1 MADQYPV
8 TPAPG
13 RPVGTPAPAPAPAV
27 QRPPRFPDDPD
38 AARAEIA
45 ATRARMSETID
56 EIEDVLIRKKEE
68 IRDRLDVM
76 DPVREQPLRSLAMV
90 FGAALVLGFLTGGS
104 KRKHTEV
111 RYVLA
116 EGRLQADDDEDADE
130 DEDEMEPAYEEPE
143 EDPAALAWER
153 AEQWE
158 DRAHRLLRIA
168 QVQESELELHRSRRS
183 ELRDR
188 LRALRGAERE
198 QESFDPDDDEE
209 YAGPN
214 LFDRVRT
221 TAAARIAALADDVSH
236 RMMRGS

>member
-13 RPVGTPAPAPAPAV
+13 RPVGTPAPAPAPAAAAH
-27 QRPPRFPDDPD
+27 RPPRFPNDPE

-45 ATRARMSETID
+45 ATRARMSNTID
-56 EIEDVLIRKKEE
+56 EIEDVLLRKKEE

-76 DPVREQPLRSLAMV
+76 EPVREQPIRSLAIV
-90 FGAALVLGFLTGGS
+90 FGAALLFGFLTGGG
-104 KRKHTEV
+104 KRRHTEV

-116 EGRLQADDDEDADE
+116 NDTVRDADDEGDPELDET
-130 DEDEMEPAYEEPE
+130 EEE
-143 EDPAALAWER
+143 AAALAWER
-153 AEQWE
+153 AEEWE

-168 QVQESELELHRSRRS
+168 QAQESELELHRSRRG
-183 ELRDR
+183 ELRER
-188 LRALRGAERE
+188 LRALRRAEQERE
-198 QESFDPDDDEE
+198 SDDDHGDDEDD
-209 YAGPN
+209 GPN

-221 TAAARIAALADDVSH
+221 TAASRLSALADDVSH